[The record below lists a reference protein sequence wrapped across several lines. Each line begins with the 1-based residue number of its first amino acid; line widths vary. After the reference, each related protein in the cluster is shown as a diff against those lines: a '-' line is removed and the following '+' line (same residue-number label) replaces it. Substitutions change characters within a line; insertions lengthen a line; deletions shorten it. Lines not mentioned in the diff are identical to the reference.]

1 MSQSGLIALFGSG
14 ETSSQGRK
22 IHDYLMSRLP
32 VPVQV
37 AILETPA
44 GFQPNAE
51 GVNLKIQGF
60 LEKSLQN
67 FKPEIHL
74 IAARRKG
81 SAHDP
86 NDPALLEPL
95 TRADYI
101 FAGPGSPT
109 YAVRQLRD
117 TLTWRLVQGRRQA
130 GATLAFASAAA
141 LAVGTY
147 VLPVY
152 EIYKAGADLSWERGL
167 DLFADLTLAIIPHW
181 NNAEGGA
188 GLDTTHCFMG
198 AERFARLHAQLPRD
212 TVVLGIDEH
221 TACIVDETAGTCQV
235 LGAGAVTVL
244 RDEIEQVYP
253 APLSFPLSALQP
265 QPAAARTP
273 AHAGRSLG

>member
-1 MSQSGLIALFGSG
+1 M
-14 ETSSQGRK
+14 T
-22 IHDYLMSRLP
+22 RLP

-51 GVNLKIQGF
+51 GVNLKIQQF

-67 FKPEIHL
+67 FRPEVAL

-81 SAHDP
+81 SVHDP
-86 NDPALLEPL
+86 DDPAIVEGIQ
-95 TRADYI
+95 TADYI

-109 YAVRQLRD
+109 YTVRHLQD
-117 TLTWRLVQGRRQA
+117 TLIWRLLLERQQA

-141 LAVGTY
+141 IAMGTQ

-167 DLFADLTLAIIPHW
+167 GLLPGLDLAILPHW

-188 GLDTTHCFMG
+188 GLDTSHCFMG
-198 AERFARLHAQLPRD
+198 AERFARLRALLPPQ
-212 TVVLGIDEH
+212 TTILGIDEH
-221 TACIVDETAGTCQV
+221 TACIVDTAGGECLV
-235 LGAGAVTVL
+235 LGAGSVTVL
-244 RDEIEQVYP
+244 RGEKEQVFP
-253 APLSFPLSALQP
+253 SQTSFPLTLLSP
-265 QPAAARTP
+265 VPARRAVAA
-273 AHAGRSLG
+273 

>member
-1 MSQSGLIALFGSG
+1 MSTPGLIALFGSG

-22 IHDYLMSRLP
+22 IHDYLMTRLP

-51 GVNLKIQGF
+51 GVNLKIQQF

-67 FKPEIHL
+67 FRPQVEL

-81 SAHDP
+81 SAYDP
-86 NDPALLEPL
+86 DDPA
-95 TRADYI
+95 TVAGVHTADYI

-109 YAVRQLRD
+109 YTVRHLQD
-117 TLTWRLVQGRRQA
+117 TLAWRLLRERQQA

-141 LAVGTY
+141 IAMGNH

-152 EIYKAGADLSWERGL
+152 EIYKAGADLGWERGL
-167 DLFADLTLAIIPHW
+167 GLLPGLDLAILPHW

-198 AERFARLHAQLPRD
+198 AERFAVLRAMLPPM
-212 TVVLGIDEH
+212 TTILGIDEH
-221 TACIVDETAGTCQV
+221 TACIIDPAAGECQV
-235 LGAGAVTVL
+235 LGAGNVTIL
-244 RDEIEQVYP
+244 HGPTEQVFP
-253 APLSFPLSALQP
+253 TQTSFPLSALN
-265 QPAAARTP
+265 PARQTVAA
-273 AHAGRSLG
+273 